1 MSKRPGSLNIGS
13 LMAKKSKLDE
23 KTAANAKSGSG
34 GAGGH
39 GGGQNNPYLS
49 KPVHPEKMIQ
59 ILLTQ
64 FRNSARNYSG
74 NKANGGRPYTSP
86 FCEVEARIGILKVHN
101 RRVTS
106 SGPKQI
112 NGAVVKAFDGASP
125 PRGIEPPSMVSG
137 ISRSNYVG
145 WTLAGLSEASPISS
159 ALGVMSQNNK
169 EIKQNLNEHEYV
181 ETVFAG
187 YQGDRRV
194 CFPGYVD
201 VEHPSS
207 VPVPTK
213 SGQMEYKEKLDQR
226 DLIIPAAKYDLRIGL
241 ASEKIVDP
249 NVTHIPAGW
258 SLHRVK
264 RRRSYKRKDT
274 NMGWQIDVTE
284 VTSTSKHNPSKK
296 TVVYEIEMELQ
307 AGVLLKLINM
317 ENPEQIQRE
326 TQNLAKQL
334 WWMLSQINP
343 LEETVDVE
351 EYLIDHP
358 NKKAVQLALATCG
371 ALKKFMDGRPPYNH
385 GQPVEVGTLPLANP
399 EATPAP
405 SLSNTKF
412 CGCMPVNFSRH
423 NIEDVQRGSKYF
435 LSEKTDG
442 VRHFMIFTGDTVVLV
457 DRAMRGKQPIP
468 LVKSGGGS
476 APDPMAHVIPL
487 IKPGTVFDGEVV
499 MHRGNGNK
507 HKARPLFIVFDV
519 LTIGPTT
526 AVLHLPFEKR
536 LEYLR
541 NCKFRTPSANR
552 DMFADA
558 TISDIN
564 VPLPLVRKNFV
575 MRTEIV
581 DLLSHVVEEK
591 GFRSYRRLPVH
602 NHLTDGIIFQPNLP
616 YSCGTD
622 VNLLKWKYLD
632 TVTIDVQI
640 LLEGGY
646 RHRGGD
652 DDDDDPLNTGV
663 MGPDNTS
670 VDMSR
675 YVKLPASERFRLEAD
690 KMETNA
696 RIHIAEV
703 GFDPL
708 SGEWYY
714 LTMRPDKI
722 APNHISTV
730 LGTLLELSESLT
742 TEELQYRMSIPP
754 GQRDTYRKDL
764 KGMMKQ
770 LLSYQKQSI
779 NKQQQ
784 QNRR

>member
-1 MSKRPGSLNIGS
+1 MSKRPGGLNLGG

-23 KTAANAKSGSG
+23 KTAANARSG
-34 GAGGH
+34 G
-39 GGGQNNPYLS
+39 GGGDGGGNGLNNPYLS

-64 FRNSARNYSG
+64 FRNSARRYSG
-74 NKANGGRPYTSP
+74 KKTGPYTSP
-86 FCEVEARIGILKVHN
+86 FCEIEARIGILKVHN

-106 SGPKQI
+106 SGPKRI
-112 NGAVVKAFDGASP
+112 NGAVVKAFDGASLA
-125 PRGIEPPSMVSG
+125 RGMEPPSMVSG
-137 ISRSNYVG
+137 ISRSHFVG
-145 WTLAGLSEASPISS
+145 WTLAGLSEASPLSS

-194 CFPGYVD
+194 SFPGFVD

-249 NVTHIPAGW
+249 NVTHVPAGW

-284 VTSTSKHNPSKK
+284 VTSTSKHDLSKK
-296 TVVYEIEMELQ
+296 SVVYEIEMELQ

-317 ENPEQIQRE
+317 ENPEQIQKE

-351 EYLIDHP
+351 EYLVDHP

-371 ALKKFMDGRPPYNH
+371 ALKKFMDGRPSFNH
-385 GQPVEVGTLPLANP
+385 GQPVEVGSLPLANP
-399 EATPAP
+399 EATPSP

-423 NIEDVQRGSKYF
+423 NIEDVQRGSEYY

-457 DRAMRGKQPIP
+457 DRAMRGKQPVP
-468 LVKSGGGS
+468 LLNKGGS
-476 APDPMAHVIPL
+476 SADPMASVIPL

-519 LTIGPTT
+519 LTIGPST
-526 AVLHLPFEKR
+526 AVLHLPFAKR
-536 LEYLR
+536 LDHL
-541 NCKFRTPSANR
+541 KKATFRTPTANR
-552 DMFADA
+552 NMFADSA
-558 TISDIN
+558 IADANI
-564 VPLPLVRKNFV
+564 PLPLVRKNFV
-575 MRTEIV
+575 FRTEIGN
-581 DLLSHVVEEK
+581 LLGHVVEEK
-591 GFRSYRRLPVH
+591 GFRSYRSLPVH
-602 NHLTDGIIFQPNLP
+602 NHLTDGIIFQV
-616 YSCGTD
+616 SF
-622 VNLLKWKYLD
+622 V
-632 TVTIDVQI
+632 
-640 LLEGGY
+640 
-646 RHRGGD
+646 
-652 DDDDDPLNTGV
+652 
-663 MGPDNTS
+663 
-670 VDMSR
+670 
-675 YVKLPASERFRLEAD
+675 
-690 KMETNA
+690 
-696 RIHIAEV
+696 
-703 GFDPL
+703 
-708 SGEWYY
+708 
-714 LTMRPDKI
+714 
-722 APNHISTV
+722 
-730 LGTLLELSESLT
+730 
-742 TEELQYRMSIPP
+742 
-754 GQRDTYRKDL
+754 
-764 KGMMKQ
+764 
-770 LLSYQKQSI
+770 
-779 NKQQQ
+779 
-784 QNRR
+784 

>member
-1 MSKRPGSLNIGS
+1 MSKRPGSINLGG

-23 KTAANAKSGSG
+23 KTAVKSTEGSG
-34 GAGGH
+34 NALK
-39 GGGQNNPYLS
+39 NPYLQ
-49 KPVHPEKMIQ
+49 KPVHPEKTIQ

-64 FRNSARNYSG
+64 FRNSARNYYSH
-74 NKANGGRPYTSP
+74 KPKPYTSP

-106 SGPKQI
+106 SGPKRIHGQ
-112 NGAVVKAFDGASP
+112 VVKAFDGASP
-125 PRGIEPPSMVSG
+125 PRVEAPSMVSG
-137 ISRSNYVG
+137 ISRSHYVN
-145 WTLAGLSEASPISS
+145 WTLAGLSEASPLSS
-159 ALGVMSQNNK
+159 ALGVLSQNTK
-169 EIKQNLNEHEYV
+169 EIKQNLHETEYT

-194 CFPGYVD
+194 SFPGYVD

-207 VPVPTK
+207 VPVPK
-213 SGQMEYKEKLDQR
+213 AGQMEYKEKLDQR
-226 DLIIPAAKYDLRIGL
+226 DLILPAAKYDLRIGL

-284 VTSTSKHNPSKK
+284 VTSTSKHDLSKK

-307 AGVLLKLINM
+307 EGVLLKLINM
-317 ENPEQIQRE
+317 ESQEQVQKE

-334 WWMLSQINP
+334 WWILSQINP

-351 EYLIDHP
+351 EYLVDHP

-371 ALKKFMDGRPPYNH
+371 ALKKFMESRPSYAH
-385 GQPVEVGTLPLANP
+385 GQPIEVGTLPLANP
-399 EATPAP
+399 HETPSP

-457 DRAMRGKQPIP
+457 DRAMRGKQPIH
-468 LVKSGGGS
+468 LVKGNT
-476 APDPMAHVIPL
+476 ADPMASVIPL
-487 IKPGTVFDGEVV
+487 IQPGTVFDGEVV
-499 MHRGNGNK
+499 MHRGNGKK
-507 HKARPLFIVFDV
+507 HPARPLFIVFDV
-519 LTIGPTT
+519 LTIGPST

-536 LEYLR
+536 LEHL
-541 NCKFRTPSANR
+541 KKATFRTKTANR
-552 DMFADA
+552 DMFAEAALCD
-558 TISDIN
+558 TNI
-564 VPLPLVRKNFV
+564 PLPLVRKNFV
-575 MRTEIV
+575 MRTEIGE
-581 DLLSHVVEEK
+581 LLGRVVEEK
-591 GFRSYRRLPVH
+591 GFRSYRQLPVH

-616 YSCGTD
+616 YTCGTD

-646 RHRGGD
+646 RNRH
-652 DDDDDPLNTGV
+652 DDDDDPMNTGV

-690 KMETNA
+690 KMEVNS
-696 RIHIAEV
+696 RVHIAEV

-764 KGMMKQ
+764 NGMMKQ
-770 LLSYQKQSI
+770 LLSYQKDKIS
-779 NKQQQ
+779 KQQQ
-784 QNRR
+784 HRR

>member
-1 MSKRPGSLNIGS
+1 MSKRPGGLNLGG
-13 LMAKKSKLDE
+13 LVAKKSKLDE
-23 KTAANAKSGSG
+23 RTAANAKSSG
-34 GAGGH
+34 GGDGN
-39 GGGQNNPYLS
+39 GLKNPYLS
-49 KPVHPEKMIQ
+49 KPVHPEKTIQ

-64 FRNSARNYSG
+64 FRNSARKY
-74 NKANGGRPYTSP
+74 NGSKPKPYTSP

-106 SGPKQI
+106 SGPKRI
-112 NGAVVKAFDGASP
+112 NGTVVKAFDGASP
-125 PRGIEPPSMVSG
+125 PRVEPPSMVSG
-137 ISRSNYVG
+137 ISRSHYVG
-145 WTLAGLSEASPISS
+145 WSQSGLSEASPISS

-169 EIKQNLNEHEYV
+169 EIKSKLNEHEYT

-194 CFPGYVD
+194 SFPGYVD
-201 VEHPSS
+201 VDHPSS

-284 VTSTSKHNPSKK
+284 VTSTSKHDLSKK
-296 TVVYEIEMELQ
+296 TVIYEIEMELQ

-317 ENPEQIQRE
+317 ENPEQIQKE

-371 ALKKFMDGRPPYNH
+371 ALKKFMETRPSFNH

-399 EATPAP
+399 DATPSP

-423 NIEDVQRGSKYF
+423 NIEDVQRGSKYY

-442 VRHFMIFTGDTVVLV
+442 VRHFMIFTGDTAVLV

-468 LVKSGGGS
+468 LLKQGGS
-476 APDPMAHVIPL
+476 VDPMASVLPL

-536 LEYLR
+536 LEHL
-541 NCKFRTPSANR
+541 KKATFRTKTANR
-552 DMFADA
+552 NMFADSA
-558 TISDIN
+558 IADASI
-564 VPLPLVRKNFV
+564 PLPLVRKDFRV
-575 MRTEIV
+575 RTEI
-581 DLLSHVVEEK
+581 DELLGHVVEEK
-591 GFRSYRRLPVH
+591 GFRSYRALPVH
-602 NHLTDGIIFQPNLP
+602 NHLTDGIIFQVSCYNLIK
-616 YSCGTD
+616 C
-622 VNLLKWKYLD
+622 N
-632 TVTIDVQI
+632 
-640 LLEGGY
+640 
-646 RHRGGD
+646 
-652 DDDDDPLNTGV
+652 
-663 MGPDNTS
+663 
-670 VDMSR
+670 
-675 YVKLPASERFRLEAD
+675 
-690 KMETNA
+690 
-696 RIHIAEV
+696 
-703 GFDPL
+703 
-708 SGEWYY
+708 
-714 LTMRPDKI
+714 
-722 APNHISTV
+722 
-730 LGTLLELSESLT
+730 
-742 TEELQYRMSIPP
+742 
-754 GQRDTYRKDL
+754 
-764 KGMMKQ
+764 
-770 LLSYQKQSI
+770 
-779 NKQQQ
+779 
-784 QNRR
+784 

>member
-1 MSKRPGSLNIGS
+1 MSKRSGGVNLGG

-23 KTAANAKSGSG
+23 KTAANSKSSG
-34 GAGGH
+34 GGGH
-39 GGGQNNPYLS
+39 ALNNLYLS

-64 FRNSARNYSG
+64 FRSSARKYNG
-74 NKANGGRPYTSP
+74 NKATGGSSITSP
-86 FCEVEARIGILKVHN
+86 FCEIEARIGILRVNN

-106 SGPKQI
+106 SGPKRI
-112 NGAVVKAFDGASP
+112 NGTVVKAFDGASL
-125 PRGIEPPSMVSG
+125 PRGVEPPSMVSG
-137 ISRSNYVG
+137 ISRSHYVG
-145 WTLAGLSEASPISS
+145 WTQAGLSEASPISS
-159 ALGVMSQNNK
+159 ALGIMSQSNK
-169 EIKQNLNEHEYV
+169 EIKQNLNEHEYI

-201 VEHPSS
+201 VEHPPS

-213 SGQMEYKEKLDQR
+213 SGQMEYKEKIDQR

-284 VTSTSKHNPSKK
+284 VTSTSKHDISKSI
-296 TVVYEIEMELQ
+296 VVYEIEMELQ

-317 ENPEQIQRE
+317 ENPDQISKE

-351 EYLIDHP
+351 EYLVDHP
-358 NKKAVQLALATCG
+358 NKKAVQFALATCG
-371 ALKKFMDGRPPYNH
+371 ALKKFMDSRPSHNH
-385 GQPVEVGTLPLANP
+385 GQPIEVGTLPLANP
-399 EATPAP
+399 DTTPSP
-405 SLSNTKF
+405 SLSNNKF

-423 NIEDVQRGSKYF
+423 NIEDVQRGTKYF

-457 DRAMRGKQPIP
+457 DRAMRGKQSIP
-468 LVKSGGGS
+468 LVQQGTAGS
-476 APDPMAHVIPL
+476 VEPMASVIPL

-519 LTIGPTT
+519 LTIGPST

-536 LEYLR
+536 LEHL
-541 NCKFRTPSANR
+541 KKATFRTATANR
-552 DMFADA
+552 NMFDDTGAMIA
-558 TISDIN
+558 NIN
-564 VPLPLVRKNFV
+564 IPLPLVRKNFV
-575 MRTEIV
+575 MRTEICG
-581 DLLSHVVEEK
+581 LLGHVVEDK
-591 GFRSYRRLPVH
+591 GFRSYRNLPVY

-640 LLEGGY
+640 MLEGGY
-646 RHRGGD
+646 RHRGD
-652 DDDDDPLNTGV
+652 DEEDPLNTGV

-670 VDMSR
+670 VEMSR

-690 KMETNA
+690 KMETNS

-742 TEELQYRMSIPP
+742 TEELQYRMSIPA

-779 NKQQQ
+779 TKQQQ
-784 QNRR
+784 NKR

>member
-1 MSKRPGSLNIGS
+1 MSKRPGGLNLGG

-23 KTAANAKSGSG
+23 KTAANKSSG
-34 GAGGH
+34 GGGH
-39 GGGQNNPYLS
+39 GLHNPYLQ
-49 KPVHPEKMIQ
+49 KPVHPEKTIQ

-64 FRNSARNYSG
+64 MRNSARKYQQP
-74 NKANGGRPYTSP
+74 PYNTP
-86 FCEVEARIGILKVHN
+86 FCEIEARIGILKVNN

-106 SGPKQI
+106 SGPKRI
-112 NGAVVKAFDGASP
+112 NGSVVKAFDGASP
-125 PRGIEPPSMVSG
+125 PRVEAPSMVSG
-137 ISRSNYVG
+137 ISRSHYVG
-145 WTLAGLSEASPISS
+145 WTLAGLSEASPLSA
-159 ALGVMSQNNK
+159 ALGVTSQNSK
-169 EIKQNLNEHEYV
+169 EIKQNLHEHEYT

-194 CFPGYVD
+194 SFPGFVD

-213 SGQMEYKEKLDQR
+213 AGQMEYKEKLDQR
-226 DLIIPAAKYDLRIGL
+226 DLILPAAKYDLRIGL

-258 SLHRVK
+258 ALHRVK

-284 VTSTSKHNPSKK
+284 VTSTSKHDLSKK

-307 AGVLLKLINM
+307 PQVMLKLINM
-317 ENPEQIQRE
+317 ESQEQIQRE

-351 EYLIDHP
+351 EYLVDHP
-358 NKKAVQLALATCG
+358 NKKAVNLALATCG
-371 ALKKFMDGRPPYNH
+371 ALKKFMESRPMHH
-385 GQPVEVGTLPLANP
+385 GPMDVGTLPLANP
-399 EATPAP
+399 NSQPSP

-423 NIEDVQRGSKYF
+423 NIEDVQRGTKYF

-457 DRAMRGKQPIP
+457 DRAMRGKQAVP
-468 LVKSGGGS
+468 LIKTNNNDK
-476 APDPMAHVIPL
+476 DPMASVLGL
-487 IKPGTVFDGEVV
+487 IQPGTVFDGEVV

-519 LTIGPTT
+519 LTIGPST

-536 LEYLR
+536 LEHL
-541 NCKFRTPSANR
+541 KKATFRTKTANR
-552 DMFADA
+552 DMFAESALADPN
-558 TISDIN
+558 I
-564 VPLPLVRKNFV
+564 PLPLVRKNFV
-575 MRTEIV
+575 MRTEIST
-581 DLLSHVVEEK
+581 LLNNVVEEK
-591 GFRSYRRLPVH
+591 GFRSYRQLPVH

-616 YSCGTD
+616 YTCGTD

-646 RHRGGD
+646 RHRGQG

-690 KMETNA
+690 KMEVNS
-696 RIHIAEV
+696 RVHIAEV

-742 TEELQYRMSIPP
+742 TEELQYRMSIPA

-779 NKQQQ
+779 SKQQ
-784 QNRR
+784 RR